1 LYQESVVGATTQQE
15 VTMPGHDT
23 SAEIQVACLT
33 PRAVMPRKEFPGDAG
48 FDLRLPEDH
57 VLAPGVPYRIDL
69 EIVLQ
74 IPGGWYGQILGRSSV
89 FQRGLSVHPGV
100 IDSDYRGS
108 VQLLVENGR
117 EEPVEV
123 RCGER
128 LAQLLIL
135 PVPRVGLRRI
145 AAAEIESTPRG
156 EGGFG
161 STGR

>member
-1 LYQESVVGATTQQE
+1 MT
-15 VTMPGHDT
+15 GHDT

-33 PRAVMPRKEFPGDAG
+33 PRAVMPRKEYPGDAG
-48 FDLRLPEDH
+48 FDLTIPEDH

-69 EIVLQ
+69 EIVLR

-89 FQRGLSVHPGV
+89 FDRGLSVHPGV

-108 VQLLVENGR
+108 VQLLVENR
-117 EEPVEV
+117 QEEPVQV

-145 AAAEIESTPRG
+145 AAAEIESTHRG

>member
-1 LYQESVVGATTQQE
+1 MG
-15 VTMPGHDT
+15 GHDT
-23 SAEIQVACLT
+23 SPELRVACLT
-33 PRAVMPRKEFPGDAG
+33 PRAVVPRKEFPGDAG
-48 FDLRLPEDH
+48 FDLTIPEDH
-57 VLAPGVPYRIDL
+57 LLAPGVPCRIDL

-100 IDSDYRGS
+100 IDSDYRGT
-108 VQLLVENGR
+108 VRLLVENRR
-117 EEPVEV
+117 EEPVQV

-135 PVPRVGLRRI
+135 PVPRVGLRCI
-145 AAAEIESTPRG
+145 AVGEIEPTRRG

>member
-1 LYQESVVGATTQQE
+1 MTGQDAT
-15 VTMPGHDT
+15 
-23 SAEIQVACLT
+23 AEIQVACLT
-33 PRAVMPRKEFPGDAG
+33 PRATMPRREFPGDAG
-48 FDLRLPEDH
+48 FDLTLPEDQ
-57 VLAPGVPYRIDL
+57 VLPPGVPYRIDL
-69 EIVLQ
+69 EIILQ

-89 FQRGLSVHPGV
+89 FERGLSVHPGV

-108 VQLLVENGR
+108 VQLLVENR
-117 EEPVEV
+117 RAEPLQV

-135 PVPRVGLRRI
+135 PVPGMGLRRI
-145 AAAEIESTPRG
+145 KTAEIQPTRRG

>member
-1 LYQESVVGATTQQE
+1 MTAQHT
-15 VTMPGHDT
+15 P
-23 SAEIQVACLT
+23 AELQVACLT

-48 FDLRLPEDH
+48 FDLTIPEDH
-57 VLAPGVPYRIDL
+57 LLAPGVPCRIDL

-74 IPGGWYGQILGRSSV
+74 IPAGWYGQILGRSSV

-108 VQLLVENGR
+108 VQLLVENR
-117 EEPVEV
+117 QLEPVQV
-123 RCGER
+123 GCGER

-135 PVPRVGLRRI
+135 PVPQIGLRRI
-145 AAAEIESTPRG
+145 TVGEIESTRRG

>member
-1 LYQESVVGATTQQE
+1 MT
-15 VTMPGHDT
+15 GHGT
-23 SAEIQVACLT
+23 PAEIQVACLT

-48 FDLRLPEDH
+48 FDLTVPEDH
-57 VLAPGVPYRIDL
+57 ALPPGLPYRIDL

-89 FQRGLSVHPGV
+89 FQRGLFVHPGV

-108 VQLLVENGR
+108 VQLLVENR
-117 EEPVEV
+117 RQEPIQV

-128 LAQLLIL
+128 LAQLLVL
-135 PVPRVGLRRI
+135 PVPAVGLRRI
-145 AAAEIESTPRG
+145 GAGEIEPTPRG